1 MSIKKVKSVKL
12 HTTLSRLSPPKL
24 RAKNRRF
31 RQKSV
36 SGTGLNSV
44 RRDEATKTSKNDQK
58 MTKKSPKTSTSRDEF
73 SKEIRC
79 HKAVAHVL
87 LDPIFTGPRGLRRYL
102 HAFDFWSFFD
112 VFVASSLRT
121 RLICHWGSKTT
132 PKTVPN
138 GSPEPLKTASQ
149 SILAVL
155 KSASKKKLQGVKSA
169 KMRVGFSPDIGSL
182 GGGKG

>member
-1 MSIKKVKSVKL
+1 MSIKKVIGVKL
-12 HTTLSRLSPPKL
+12 HTTPSHKSPPQ
-24 RAKNRRF
+24 RAAKNRRF

-44 RRDEATKTSKNDQK
+44 RRDEATKTSKKIQK
-58 MTKKSPKTSTSRDEF
+58 PTSRDQF

-112 VFVASSLRT
+112 VFVPSSLRT